1 MPDVKIIFK
10 ARISVQSML
19 LRRSSAVVTPLV
31 AAAALYTSAK
41 ALARDRGSF
50 WLTKFSNTVLT
61 AFLIVLMP

>member
-1 MPDVKIIFK
+1 VKIIYK
-10 ARISVQSML
+10 ARISVLSVL

-31 AAAALYTSAK
+31 AALYTSAK

-50 WLTKFSNTVLT
+50 WLTKVSNPVLT